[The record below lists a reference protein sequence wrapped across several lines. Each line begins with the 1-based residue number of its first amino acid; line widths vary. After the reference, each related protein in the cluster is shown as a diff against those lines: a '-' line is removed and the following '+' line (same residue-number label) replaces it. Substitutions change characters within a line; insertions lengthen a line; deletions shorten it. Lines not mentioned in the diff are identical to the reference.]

1 EREKNK
7 QKTLTFCYFLEPCY
21 FDGRLFRDGED
32 WRLGRCSKCVCRD
45 GVTQCFT
52 ASCEAVLCKQDEVLV
67 MSPGKCCPECVPKS
81 CSVSGKVYQG
91 KNKVQRSGKCCE
103 ECVSSKEKCLYDGTI
118 RYHGEMWNITRC
130 DFCTCDE
137 GQVTCHKAECAKVEC
152 AKVRKVFF
160 FENVPIK
167 SCDCF
172 TPFFF
177 PFKADIL
184 RQKSCPSF
192 GAAFVHLP

>member
-1 EREKNK
+1 
-7 QKTLTFCYFLEPCY
+7 
-21 FDGRLFRDGED
+21 
-32 WRLGRCSKCVCRD
+32 
-45 GVTQCFT
+45 
-52 ASCEAVLCKQDEVLV
+52 
-67 MSPGKCCPECVPKS
+67 M
-81 CSVSGKVYQG
+81 
-91 KNKVQRSGKCCE
+91 QRSGKCCE
-103 ECVSSKEKCLYDGTI
+103 ECVSSKENCLYDGTI

-130 DFCTCDE
+130 DFCMCDE

-172 TPFFF
+172 TTFFFF
-177 PFKADIL
+177 PSKADIL

-192 GAAFVHLP
+192 GASFVHLP